1 MIISFSRQNA
11 NLYPKTQVNLPLAC
25 QCSDVGGLI
34 MNASFNKR
42 ISIASC
48 WAASRIALLDS
59 VERYEDSYAI
69 SQEFC
74 EWITCMN
81 TYPEGVKASTL
92 KVPDFQKENFDVDE
106 LLEL

>member
-1 MIISFSRQNA
+1 MSWWLRW
-11 NLYPKTQVNLPLAC
+11 
-25 QCSDVGGLI
+25 GLI
-34 MNASFNKR
+34 MDACFNKR

-74 EWITCMN
+74 EWITCIN
-81 TYPEGVKASTL
+81 TSQEGMKASTL
-92 KVPDFQKENFDVDE
+92 KVPNFQIESFDADE